1 MKDIYIYFF
10 SLLIQFSFLCLN
22 SDKVNFDGRS
32 FIVNSQRKLFIA
44 GSFHYSRAPRSEWL
58 EIFQMLRANGINLVQ
73 TYVFWDIHEPEQG
86 VWNFPS
92 DPDSN
97 YGNYIISLHKK
108 NMDIDFFPS

>member
-1 MKDIYIYFF
+1 
-10 SLLIQFSFLCLN
+10 
-22 SDKVNFDGRS
+22 
-32 FIVNSQRKLFIA
+32 
-44 GSFHYSRAPRSEWL
+44 
-58 EIFQMLRANGINLVQ
+58 MLRANGINLVQ